1 MHSLLIELSLT
12 GSLLSPVTRGECHPG
27 TDPSSCPVR
36 KVTIEQTVIHD
47 RTRATAFLP
56 ILRPHVKNAGER
68 ARRDG
73 AFGPCGEPCLTRS
86 SDHPVA
92 LSGD

>member
-27 TDPSSCPVR
+27 TDPSSCPTQKGHR
-36 KVTIEQTVIHD
+36 IETPAGFPSKYYVP
-47 RTRATAFLP
+47 TCE
-56 ILRPHVKNAGER
+56 NAGESETELLET
-68 ARRDG
+68 
-73 AFGPCGEPCLTRS
+73 CGEPCPTRS

>member
-36 KVTIEQTVIHD
+36 KVTIEQTVI
-47 RTRATAFLP
+47 RASFTFFQYYVP
-56 ILRPHVKNAGER
+56 M
-68 ARRDG
+68 
-73 AFGPCGEPCLTRS
+73 
-86 SDHPVA
+86 
-92 LSGD
+92 